1 MYAAKTFRER
11 GLYVHD
17 SMFCCVIACVAV
29 LRFDCV
35 RARRSFGRHRGVVQD
50 ASGAVIATPRLVLPR
65 EATGEVVRQTKTDS
79 SGPLQR
85 FHRTGALDPNYVVV
99 ASIEKKYL
107 PAKR

>member
-1 MYAAKTFRER
+1 MQLKPSAREA
-11 GLYVHD
+11 
-17 SMFCCVIACVAV
+17 SMSTTRCFAV
-29 LRFDCV
+29 LSLVLLCCASIAF
-35 RARRSFGRHRGVVQD
+35 AQGGASGAIGGVVQD

-107 PAKR
+107 P